1 MKYLNNKNKRKNKL
15 TDEKI
20 LFYESLLL
28 NAKAIVDNDSIT
40 KLNELDKYILEL
52 NVNNE
57 DRANMMLYT
66 SVYLVERGFYDK
78 ASRYLKIIEK
88 IEEKSDSVKDNYKKT
103 QAKIKIRKI
112 TNKNRSK
119 PLGSSES
126 FRKMVKYERG

>member
-1 MKYLNNKNKRKNKL
+1 MKYLNNKNRRKNKL

-57 DRANMMLYT
+57 ERANIMLYIA
-66 SVYLVERGFYDK
+66 VYLTEKGFYDK

-88 IEEKSDSVKDNYKKT
+88 IEEKPDSVKENLIET
-103 QAKIKIRKI
+103 RAKIKIRKI
-112 TNKNRSK
+112 ANKNR
-119 PLGSSES
+119 
-126 FRKMVKYERG
+126 R

>member
-40 KLNELDKYILEL
+40 TLNELDKYILEL

-57 DRANMMLYT
+57 ERANIMLYIA
-66 SVYLVERGFYDK
+66 VYLTEKGFYDK

-88 IEEKSDSVKDNYKKT
+88 IEEKPDSVKENLIET
-103 QAKIKIRKI
+103 QTKIKIRKI
-112 TNKNRSK
+112 ANKNRS
-119 PLGSSES
+119 
-126 FRKMVKYERG
+126 

>member
-57 DRANMMLYT
+57 ERANIMLYA
-66 SVYLVERGFYDK
+66 SVFLTEKGFYDK

-88 IEEKSDSVKDNYKKT
+88 IEEKPASVKENLIEA
-103 QAKIKIRKI
+103 QSKIKIRKI
-112 TNKNRSK
+112 ANKNRS
-119 PLGSSES
+119 
-126 FRKMVKYERG
+126 